1 MQEELIRAKCDVSKS
16 VASRNGGH
24 FRGKNVRD
32 SINQLR
38 VSLNRS
44 LILPRIDND
53 FKEEVNYY
61 DEGDVKELRE
71 QLDKLHKS
79 DEEESSR
86 DESCEA
92 DLMSE
97 DDMIYP
103 QENELEEICVENPQN
118 ELPTAPK
125 SINHAFRSSISISS
139 CHNSTIFQEPTLSES
154 PKIGNIQ
161 RKSMAFRSSHLASQ
175 NNLSESSKSDVLR
188 QSLKHSE
195 HLRSS
200 LQSSA
205 TESLAA
211 SLQRGLQIIDN
222 HQQNSLANRASV
234 AFSFE
239 HLTLKP
245 CPEVDKTNASIQTLP
260 EETPSGS
267 ISLCASCRQKFD
279 NNSNEVSEEGISQVA
294 RVCCRL
300 KTFSKCHRILYVL
313 CPYIYL
319 FLLYQDGAE
328 PIKREELQ
336 NICKKQAAKIE
347 QLIRLVIFFVFTS
360 ACLPVGKLS
369 CILLKTF

>member
-16 VASRNGGH
+16 VASRNGAH

-53 FKEEVNYY
+53 FEEEVNYY

-239 HLTLKP
+239 HLMLKP
-245 CPEVDKTNASIQTLP
+245 CPEVDKTNASIQRLP

-267 ISLCASCRQKFD
+267 ISLCASCRQKID
-279 NNSNEVSEEGISQVA
+279 HNSNEVNEEGISQGT

-300 KTFSKCHRILYVL
+300 KLSASAIEYSMYCVHIFICFFCIRTVQSPLRERSLKIFARSK
-313 CPYIYL
+313 
-319 FLLYQDGAE
+319 Q
-328 PIKREELQ
+328 Q
-336 NICKKQAAKIE
+336 
-347 QLIRLVIFFVFTS
+347 
-360 ACLPVGKLS
+360 KLS
-369 CILLKTF
+369 S

>member
-16 VASRNGGH
+16 VASRNGAH

-53 FKEEVNYY
+53 FEEEVNYY

-139 CHNSTIFQEPTLSES
+139 CHNSTIFQVPTLSES

-239 HLTLKP
+239 HLMLKP
-245 CPEVDKTNASIQTLP
+245 CPEVDKTNASIQRLP

-267 ISLCASCRQKFD
+267 ISLCASCRQQID
-279 NNSNEVSEEGISQVA
+279 HNSNEVNEEGISQGT

-300 KTFSKCHRILYVL
+300 KLSASAIEYSMYCVHIFICFFCIRTVQSPLRERSLKIFARSK
-313 CPYIYL
+313 
-319 FLLYQDGAE
+319 Q
-328 PIKREELQ
+328 Q
-336 NICKKQAAKIE
+336 
-347 QLIRLVIFFVFTS
+347 
-360 ACLPVGKLS
+360 KLS
-369 CILLKTF
+369 S